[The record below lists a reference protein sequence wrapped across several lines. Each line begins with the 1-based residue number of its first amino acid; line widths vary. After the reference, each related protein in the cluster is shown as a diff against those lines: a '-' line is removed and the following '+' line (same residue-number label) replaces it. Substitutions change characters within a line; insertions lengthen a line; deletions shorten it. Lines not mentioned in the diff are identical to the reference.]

1 MNFNNPTSFYDTQN
15 IMNLSNPASFLDTQK
30 IQNTMNISNPA
41 SFDNILNN
49 SNPLNIPSNANISNV
64 NMQNNNNGLNGA
76 STILNYTDYAT
87 NIVYKN
93 PSSVVTNV
101 VTDAYG
107 NFNNSHRERS
117 GTENLVRSGLATV
130 GTNCAIFG
138 GPPGAVIGT
147 VVGVSLLTSEVV
159 EAHRHSQ
166 VEMNNNITKM
176 YIEKFGEEEGQ
187 KMAEDAIWER
197 TFGN

>member
-1 MNFNNPTSFYDTQN
+1 MNS
-15 IMNLSNPASFLDTQK
+15 SNPASFDDIHAQYTQ
-30 IQNTMNISNPA
+30 NIMKLSNPA
-41 SFDNILNN
+41 SFDNLLNN
-49 SNPLNIPSNANISNV
+49 SNPLNIPSNATMSYV

-101 VTDAYG
+101 VTDAFG
-107 NFNNSHRERS
+107 NLNGSFRERS
-117 GTENLVRSGLATV
+117 GTENLVRSGLAIV
-130 GTNCAIFG
+130 GTNCAIYG

>member
-1 MNFNNPTSFYDTQN
+1 MNS
-15 IMNLSNPASFLDTQK
+15 SNPASFDDIHAQYTQ
-30 IQNTMNISNPA
+30 NIMKLSNPA
-41 SFDNILNN
+41 SFDNLLNN
-49 SNPLNIPSNANISNV
+49 SNPLNIPSNATISYVNIQNT
-64 NMQNNNNGLNGA
+64 QNNNNGLNGA

-107 NFNNSHRERS
+107 NFNNSYRERS

-197 TFGN
+197 TFG